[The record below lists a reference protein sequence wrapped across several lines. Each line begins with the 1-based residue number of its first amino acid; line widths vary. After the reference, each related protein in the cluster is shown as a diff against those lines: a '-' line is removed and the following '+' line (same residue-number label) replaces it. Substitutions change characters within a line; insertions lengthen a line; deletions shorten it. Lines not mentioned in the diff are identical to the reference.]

1 MKSSVFNF
9 LFVLIILFFW
19 GCSEFDSNPKGLLN
33 LILIDT
39 PAQWDSVFVEV
50 QGVDVELIRSG
61 REDGMIETFFL
72 PYAPGDKKIEVSSLV
87 GGEALLLGRD
97 ELPNGKV
104 LGLTM
109 RLGDEYFL
117 YLDEKRYSMSLA
129 ESASNEVPIEIEL
142 DIEQGFSY
150 DIILDFDLEKSIK
163 VIGEAPLSLELNPII
178 KAYKGAGTGEI
189 TGVVSPTSLQPAVY
203 AILDGD
209 SISTHTNSSGTYNF
223 RLPEGTY
230 SLYFDPKNE
239 SFADTLIHNVEVVAR
254 ETNSLDLVNLK
265 LKP

>member
-1 MKSSVFNF
+1 MKRLVYNF
-9 LFVLIILFFW
+9 LGIISILNLW
-19 GCSEFDSNPKGLLN
+19 SCSEFDSNPKGLLN
-33 LILIDT
+33 LILIDS
-39 PAQWDSVFVEV
+39 PAQWDSVFVEI
-50 QGVDVELIRSG
+50 QGVDVELITAG
-61 REDGMIETFFL
+61 REDGMVETYFL

-104 LGLTM
+104 LSLTM
-109 RLGDEYFL
+109 RLGNEYFL
-117 YLDEKRYSMSLA
+117 YLDEKRYTMSLV
-129 ESASNEVPIEIEL
+129 ESSTTEVPIDIEL

-150 DIILDFDLEKSIK
+150 DIVLDFDLEKSIK
-163 VIGEAPLSLELNPII
+163 VIEEGPLAFQLDPKITAI
-178 KAYKGAGTGEI
+178 RGVGTGEI
-189 TGVVSPTSLQPAVY
+189 SGVLRPTTLQPAIY

-209 SISTHTNSSGTYNF
+209 SVSTHTNSSGTYNF

-239 SFADTLIHNVEVVAR
+239 SYADTLIHDVEVVAS
-254 ETNSLDLVNLK
+254 ETTSLDLVTLK